1 MIWEK
6 PLGVELYD
14 HTAVRKTPLS
24 CHLIP
29 KRSAYQDRLGTKIGK
44 VEYIGAVLQA
54 LLGDE
59 AVMELVQEL
68 QDIAPEAI
76 AEERAA
82 AVAAAAAA
90 ASQKAAGAG
99 GAAAAPQFGRRWIW
113 AQTVT

>member
-1 MIWEK
+1 M
-6 PLGVELYD
+6 
-14 HTAVRKTPLS
+14 
-24 CHLIP
+24 
-29 KRSAYQDRLGTKIGK
+29 
-44 VEYIGAVLQA
+44 QA

-82 AVAAAAAA
+82 ATAAAAAA
-90 ASQKAAGAG
+90 ASHRAAGAG
-99 GAAAAPQFGRRWIW
+99 GAAAAAPQFGRRWIW